1 MSPARRFLRYLRPYR
16 ARYLA
21 GLACLVLAT
30 GFSLTIPWTVKEAV
44 DALTAGAG
52 RDTVAAYAGLIL
64 VLALLHGVAR
74 LGSRFSMI
82 GAGQWVEHDL
92 RRDLYERFL
101 RLPALFY
108 HARRTGDLMSR
119 ATNDVTNVRSLA
131 GFGSVMLAQTSLAFI
146 GTLVAM
152 SSIDPWLTL
161 WALSPTPILVVAIK
175 RFSHAVDE
183 QSTAV
188 QEQLGVL
195 SAKVQEN
202 LTGMAVV
209 RAYTLEPREIESFGR
224 LNTEYL
230 TRSVRL
236 ARTQAGFW
244 PLMGLVGGLGALI
257 ILWLGGRGV
266 IEGRISLGAFVAFNG
281 YLAYLAWPTVAL
293 GWTLAVARRGL
304 SSMERIT
311 EILDAEPD
319 EVPVAPDVRSGGR
332 AGAISGP
339 PLMEER
345 QSRGLAREEGM
356 AGAISRPPLMEE
368 RQSKSLAR
376 SGALEFRSL
385 TFAYPERGAA
395 LREVSVTV
403 PEGALVAVVG
413 PTGSG
418 KSTLGAL
425 VCRLYDPPR
434 GTVFVGG
441 VDVLDL
447 PLGALRR
454 AIGYVPQDAF
464 LFSRSLRDNARLADD
479 HADDD
484 RVRAAAATAGLTA
497 EIEAFPEG
505 WDTLVGE
512 RGLTLSG
519 GQRQRV
525 ALARALLGDPP
536 YLILDD
542 VFAAVDPAKEAEIL
556 RSLRDVLRGRTTLAA
571 THRLRIAETADWI
584 VVLDEGRVVEQGI
597 HANLIGAG
605 GLYARLWRIQQIE
618 AELEQA

>member
-16 ARYLA
+16 ARYIA

-209 RAYTLEPREIESFGR
+209 RAYTLEPREIDSFGR

-311 EILDAEPD
+311 EILDAGPD
-319 EVPVAPDVRSGGR
+319 EGPVETELR
-332 AGAISGP
+332 AGGAISGP
-339 PLMEER
+339 P
-345 QSRGLAREEGM
+345 
-356 AGAISRPPLMEE
+356 PLEIG
-368 RQSKSLAR
+368 

-395 LREVSVTV
+395 LRDVSVTV

-479 HADDD
+479 HADDE

-584 VVLDEGRVVEQGI
+584 VVLDEGRVVEQGV

>member
-1 MSPARRFLRYLRPYR
+1 M
-16 ARYLA
+16 
-21 GLACLVLAT
+21 LAT

-152 SSIDPWLTL
+152 SSIDLWLTL

-209 RAYTLEPREIESFGR
+209 RAYTLEPREIDSFGR

-311 EILDAEPD
+311 EILDAGPD
-319 EVPVAPDVRSGGR
+319 EGSVETELR
-332 AGAISGP
+332 AGGAISGP
-339 PLMEER
+339 P
-345 QSRGLAREEGM
+345 
-356 AGAISRPPLMEE
+356 PLEIG
-368 RQSKSLAR
+368 

-395 LREVSVTV
+395 LRDVSVTV

-479 HADDD
+479 HADDE

-542 VFAAVDPAKEAEIL
+542 VFAAVDPAKETEIL

-584 VVLDEGRVVEQGI
+584 VVLDEGRVVEQGV

>member
-30 GFSLTIPWTVKEAV
+30 GFSLAIPWTVKEAV
-44 DALTAGAG
+44 DALTAGAD

-304 SSMERIT
+304 ASMERIT
-311 EILDAEPD
+311 EILDAGPD
-319 EVPVAPDVRSGGR
+319 EVPAET
-332 AGAISGP
+332 
-339 PLMEER
+339 EER
-345 QSRGLAREEGM
+345 QSR
-356 AGAISRPPLMEE
+356 
-368 RQSKSLAR
+368 SLAR
-376 SGALEFRSL
+376 PGALEFRSL

-479 HADDD
+479 HADDE

-512 RGLTLSG
+512 RGLTVSG

-571 THRLRIAETADWI
+571 THRLRVAETADWI